1 MRRNLL
7 ALPILLHTAFLG
19 LPALSAHADCTEEV
33 SEALERQRKA
43 SAYRATIST
52 VNERGPIRIEMEYVL
67 PDRMHQT
74 VKAVLEPG
82 AVETILVGSR
92 AWIKRPGGSWEV
104 LPQADMNEL
113 RDRML
118 NTVVEAP
125 KEMASYECLGK
136 VSIDGEELL
145 AYRRD
150 DRTQLPTGKKV
161 APPEGTPER
170 ILYVHPIT
178 GLPMRDIAAP
188 RGRPEKPFH
197 KTVYSYAQDIR
208 IEPPAAN

>member
-1 MRRNLL
+1 MRRHLL
-7 ALPILLHTAFLG
+7 TLPILVLVG
-19 LPALSAHADCTEEV
+19 LPAIPAYAGCQEEV
-33 SEALERQRKA
+33 AQALERQRRT

-52 VNERGPIRIEMEYVL
+52 VNEKGPIRIEMEYVL

-82 AVETILVGSR
+82 AIETILIGSR
-92 AWIKRPGGSWEV
+92 AWIKRPGMTWQV

-118 NTVVEAP
+118 DTVVEAP
-125 KEMASYECLGK
+125 KELADYECLGK
-136 VSIDGEELL
+136 VSIDGEDLL

-150 DRTQLPTGKKV
+150 DRTALPTGKKV

-188 RGRPEKPFH
+188 RGRPEKAFH

-208 IEPPAAN
+208 IEPPAAD

>member
-1 MRRNLL
+1 MRRLL
-7 ALPILLHTAFLG
+7 LVISLLGSMAP
-19 LPALSAHADCTEEV
+19 PALADCRDEV
-33 SEALERQRKA
+33 SAALERQRKA

-52 VNERGPIRIEMEYVL
+52 VNERGPIRIDMAYVL

-74 VKAVLEPG
+74 VKVVLEPG
-82 AVETILVGSR
+82 ATETILVGSK
-92 AWIKRPGGSWEV
+92 AWIKRPGGNWEP

-118 NTVVEAP
+118 ETVVEAP
-125 KEMASYECLGK
+125 KELADYECLGK
-136 VSIDGEELL
+136 TIVDGEELV

-150 DRTQLPTGKKV
+150 DRTALPTGKKV

-170 ILYVHPIT
+170 ILYVHPLT

-197 KTVYSYAQDIR
+197 KTVYSYAQDILV
-208 IEPPAAN
+208 EPPAAN

>member
-1 MRRNLL
+1 MRRLIL
-7 ALPILLHTAFLG
+7 ALPFLG
-19 LPALSAHADCTEEV
+19 SITLPALADCREEV
-33 SEALERQRKA
+33 SAALDRQRKA
-43 SAYRATIST
+43 SAYRATTST
-52 VNERGPIRIEMEYVL
+52 VNEKGPIRIEMAYVL
-67 PDRMHQT
+67 PDRMHQI
-74 VKAVLEPG
+74 VKAVLEPH
-82 AVETILVGSR
+82 AIETILIGSK
-92 AWIKRPGGSWEV
+92 AWIKGPGRDWEQ

-118 NTVVEAP
+118 ATVVEAP
-125 KEMASYECLGK
+125 KELADYECLGK
-136 VSIDGEELL
+136 VTVDGEELI

-150 DRTQLPTGKKV
+150 DRTVLPTGKKV

-178 GLPMRDIAAP
+178 GLPMRDIATP

-197 KTVYSYAQDIR
+197 RTVYSYAQDIR